1 MSALDAQS
9 YTKRGEVMKKYFL
22 YDPEGEGFALYE
34 TEVRRDEI
42 AKAAIDACCDE
53 GWSECVDQICVG
65 VVTHAATKVNER
77 KRPPE
82 EELDEDGCDAEGDY
96 WDQDFSHICDYKL
109 LPLKEMK

>member
-1 MSALDAQS
+1 
-9 YTKRGEVMKKYFL
+9 MKKYFL
-22 YDPEGEGFALYE
+22 YDPEGDGFELFA
-34 TEVRRDEI
+34 TEKERDV
-42 AKAAIDACCDE
+42 AATKAIDACCDE

-82 EELDEDGCDAEGDY
+82 EELDEDGCDDNGDY

-109 LPLKEMK
+109 LPLEETK